1 MIGNKSDMKRK
12 SFVVFV
18 ALALL
23 CSCNKDSV
31 FVQNT
36 IVGDDVITS
45 LEDIEI
51 PCVGGGF
58 TLAFTSEVPWT
69 VDGCPDWL
77 SLSKT
82 SGNKG
87 TAIIK
92 FSASVNDYRQDREA
106 NLVFKAKDGS
116 FSTPFN
122 ISQTFP
128 YLKVSADTLSFGWTS
143 AKTTRPEVDVKTQ
156 TSVISISSNVNWKF
170 EEVSTKSADVDLD
183 KFALSAMSGEGDR
196 DVEFIPI
203 TDNHSPAPYDL
214 KLRLYAVMTGP
225 EGDNVQIPVEAADE
239 FTIKLH
245 QDNLFFLVN
254 DSSYDSNVEIGELN
268 DDENNNLS
276 VKSEVEWEVSDCPD
290 WVIVDKS
297 AGNGETTINI
307 KADGV
312 NPFREVRSGVL
323 RLNTEAG
330 AYRDINISQRGYAL
344 EADQTSVYIANEDLT
359 DKIINLKT
367 SGPWEITDVPSWLD
381 VSPLAGPGSAEI
393 TVKAKKQN
401 FNLEN
406 ISSELKIFSTLNE
419 LYEGISID
427 QQRFLF
433 DLEADPELSDLPTL
447 KKKSYHV
454 NFVSSGKWE
463 ILGKPDWL
471 DISQINGDKG
481 ETSFTIGPNSGN
493 PDTKSDRKVEL
504 TFVSI
509 AHRDRGISVTKQ
521 LTVKQR
527 KYTFDITGNNWT
539 NIPAYDD
546 SFNGSTSSSSSSSST
561 KYSIS
566 VDCSVDWKISS
577 CPDWLTPNVTSG
589 DGTPDIQVVFT
600 PHNNTQKSSRSAKVV
615 ITSELNN
622 DKKEFYA
629 TQDAFVFNEED
640 KSFNV
645 PVMNTDSYVVTFDLT
660 SGVPWTIQS
669 GYSSW
674 TNPSVKS
681 GKGTGSIT
689 FTPEI
694 NTDQSSRTGK
704 VVIYCALSNEQK
716 TITFNQDKYEFNSSA
731 KTVTFTDTPSA
742 PITENVICSGNWKVE
757 SSADWLAVSASTSRG
772 NGTVTFTAKNNT
784 AETSR
789 STTVTV
795 TSTDNTSLKKVFTVN
810 QDKHEKKKK

>member
-12 SFVVFV
+12 SFIVLV

-36 IVGDDVITS
+36 IVGDDVITTF
-45 LEDIEI
+45 EDIEI

-58 TLAFTSEVPWT
+58 TFAFTSDVPWT
-69 VDGCPDWL
+69 VDGCPGWL
-77 SLSKT
+77 NLSKT
-82 SGNKG
+82 SGNSG
-87 TAIIK
+87 TTIIK
-92 FSASVNDYRQDREA
+92 FSANVNDSRQNREA
-106 NLVFKAKDGS
+106 NIVFKAKDGS

-128 YLKVSADTLSFGWTS
+128 YLEISADTLSFGWTS
-143 AKTTRPEVDVKTQ
+143 AKTTRPEVEVETQ
-156 TSVISISSNVNWKF
+156 TAIINISSNVKWKF
-170 EEVSTKSADVDLD
+170 EEVATRSADVDLD
-183 KFALSAMSGEGDR
+183 KFALSVISGEGDC

-214 KLRLYAVMTGP
+214 KVRLYAVTTGP
-225 EGDNVQIPVEAADE
+225 DGDDVQIPVDAVDE
-239 FTIKLH
+239 YTIKLH

-254 DSSYDSNVEIGELN
+254 DSSYDSDVEIGELN
-268 DDENNNLS
+268 DNDDINLS
-276 VKSEVEWEVSDCPD
+276 VQSEVEWKVSDCPD
-290 WVIVDKS
+290 WVVIDKS
-297 AGNGETTINI
+297 TGNGSTTINI

-312 NPFREVRSGVL
+312 NPSREVRSGIL

-330 AYRDINISQRGYAL
+330 AYRDINITQKAYVL
-344 EADQTSVYIANEDLT
+344 ESDLKSVSIGNEDLAE
-359 DKIINLKT
+359 KIINLKT
-367 SGPWEITDVPSWLD
+367 SGPWKITDVPSWLD
-381 VSPLAGPGSAEI
+381 VSPLAGQGSAEI
-393 TVKAKKQN
+393 SIKAKSQN
-401 FNLEN
+401 FNLDN
-406 ISSELKIFSTLNE
+406 NSSELRIYSKLNE
-419 LYEGISID
+419 LYEGVPIV

-447 KKKSYHV
+447 KKKSYSV

-463 ILGKPDWL
+463 ISGKPDWL
-471 DISQINGDKG
+471 DISQTKGEKG

-509 AHRDRGISVTKQ
+509 AHRNRGISVTKQ

-527 KYTFDITGNNWT
+527 KYTFNITGSNWAD
-539 NIPAYDD
+539 IPAYDD
-546 SFNGSTSSSSSSSST
+546 SFSSSTSSSSSSSS

-566 VDCSVDWKISS
+566 VDCSVNWKISS
-577 CPDWLTPNVTSG
+577 CPDWLTPNITSG
-589 DGTPDIQVVFT
+589 DGTPNITVEFT

-615 ITSELNN
+615 ITSELNS

-640 KSFNV
+640 KSFKV
-645 PVMNTDSYVVTFDLT
+645 PVMNTESYVVSFDLT

-669 GYSSW
+669 DYAKW

-681 GKGTGSIT
+681 GKGSGSIT

-694 NTDQSSRTGK
+694 NTDQSDRTGK

-716 TITFNQDKYEFNSSA
+716 TITFKQTKYEFDSTA
-731 KTVTFTDTPSA
+731 KTITFTDTPAASV
-742 PITENVICSGNWKVE
+742 TESIICSGNWKVE
-757 SSADWLAVSASTSRG
+757 SSADWLTVSASTTKG
-772 NGTVTFTAKNNT
+772 HGTVTFTAKNNT